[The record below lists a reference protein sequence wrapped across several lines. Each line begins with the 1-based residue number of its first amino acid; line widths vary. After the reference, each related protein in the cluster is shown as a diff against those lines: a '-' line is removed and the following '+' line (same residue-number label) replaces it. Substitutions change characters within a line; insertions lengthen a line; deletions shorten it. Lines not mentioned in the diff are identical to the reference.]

1 MRFIASTL
9 LLLMFASQLAA
20 QSRTYAGGFSSRWKT
35 VGPHGHDQPYCAEP
49 VRIDYG
55 NGVFGFHGVD
65 CNPLDLNRANLDN
78 SIGFRAGRERDF
90 LSLRPLK
97 LVGGIEGSS
106 SFTEY
111 NLTQMDFAF
120 ITGAVTAGADLTL
133 WKARVGVRYGAGPFL
148 TTDAQMG
155 LHRFSEIVVSVPLR
169 SGVALRLSQ
178 RQTNFSHKFESHSTG
193 LEELGDGY
201 GVSAVETSV
210 LLAGTGD
217 GAETPWEF
225 ATETGTSDPGTG
237 GPGAS
242 LGLRATTYQRLAV
255 FRDLGQSRRQAYVA
269 WTSSAQESKLPG
281 MYKGFPG
288 NFRSK
293 TVNGFGAG
301 VREKRSLTNALSAH
315 YGAGIEVADWRDDYG
330 LLVRNSGTH
339 VNGGIEGAIAV
350 NGAIR
355 WNAGR
360 GTALELHAE
369 QLYWT
374 GIRLGEMRWGVALVL
389 TR

>member
-1 MRFIASTL
+1 MRSIAIL
-9 LLLMFASQLAA
+9 LLLLFASPLAA
-20 QSRTYAGGFSSRWKT
+20 QSSRTYAGGFSSRWKT
-35 VGPHGHDQPYCAEP
+35 VGPHGHDQPWCAEP
-49 VRIDYG
+49 IVTVFP
-55 NGVFGFHGVD
+55 NGSILHQSVN
-65 CNPLDLNRANLDN
+65 CNPMDFNRANLDN

-111 NLTQMDFAF
+111 NLTQVDFAF
-120 ITGAVTAGADLTL
+120 LSGAVTAGADLAL
-133 WKARVGVRYGAGPFL
+133 WKGRVGVRYGAGPFL
-148 TTDAQMG
+148 TTDAHLG

-169 SGVALRLSQ
+169 SGVSLRFSQ
-178 RQTNFSHKFESHSTG
+178 RQTNFSHKFESRATG
-193 LEELGDGY
+193 LEELGEGY

-210 LLAGTGD
+210 LIAGSGD
-217 GAETPWEF
+217 GTETPWEF
-225 ATETGTSDPGTG
+225 ATETGTSEPGTG

-242 LGLRATTYQRLAV
+242 LGLRATMYQRLAV
-255 FRDLGQSRRQAYVA
+255 YRDLGHTPRQAYVA

-281 MYKGFPG
+281 IYKGFPG

-293 TVNGFGAG
+293 TVNGFAVG
-301 VREKRSLTNALSAH
+301 VREKRSLTDALTAH
-315 YGAGIEVADWRDDYG
+315 YGGGIEVADWRDDYG

-339 VNGGIEGAIAV
+339 VNGGIEGAVAV
-350 NGAIR
+350 NGALR

-360 GTALELHAE
+360 GTAFELHAE

-374 GIRLGEMRWGVALVL
+374 GIRLGEMRWGIALVL